1 MNCAESTLT
10 EIGLK
15 WPKKQKIWSRVRESK
30 SLDGDIEEDRSSR
43 KMDRG
48 QLNKR
53 KNPLLDALEHRAR
66 RKERQ
71 VGEALKTWVKLT

>member
-1 MNCAESTLT
+1 VRKREEKMERSKPLDE
-10 EIGLK
+10 EI
-15 WPKKQKIWSRVRESK
+15 E
-30 SLDGDIEEDRSSR
+30 DDRSTR
-43 KMDRG
+43 KKDHG
-48 QLNKR
+48 QLSKW